1 MSMRWALLLMVFLL
15 PMAIPLSGGWAEAVG
30 RDGAWVEWTAPDEI
44 YVHQNETVST
54 YITLHNKADDNQAF
68 TIAPLSIP
76 APLSTVGLPVTE
88 LLVPNHLKQ
97 VSFGIRAPQS
107 AAYQDLTVSF
117 SITSDLNPELNETV
131 EMSVAIV
138 PQSNLNFGV
147 DNFAAFTVDELV
159 RTAVAVNI
167 TNNASS
173 SDDITFNLY
182 TNSDWSW
189 GWNMPDV
196 NGSEAYTTL
205 APDTLA
211 YVYLWID
218 VPAVEN
224 GAPLAETGPR
234 FILSAISGLDKAVTT
249 WTFDLLMN
257 AKKNASI
264 DSLETNLSVAP
275 NQDGRLQAVV
285 RNVGNTP
292 NTLNITL
299 QGLTPEGTPLPGT
312 PRADRFNASGW
323 VVALFG
329 GLENIVLEPNES
341 RVIEIG
347 FQAPNTFQGTMHVE
361 LQVFA
366 VGAASS
372 IKTARAVATINRIS
386 TGEVAPEPVG
396 CLAILPNESCTVG
409 LDVLNTGNAYNTF
422 VLRETNTTGD
432 FEVIIPATGLLLQ
445 PNQGGR
451 FDNITITAPAD
462 ALAFTV
468 GETTFELLDDTGQV
482 VDSTTVELKVAPEIK
497 WSFRNVAEQVNAK
510 GRLSIAM
517 EVRNEGNAV
526 DGLIVQLRSSHSV
539 DMGFIPP
546 DIAVYEEGVEF
557 PRSFEVNDIPLNSN
571 FTIRAWVQLPQ
582 DQTSNGTVYINTT
595 IRSRFAPELPFV
607 HTTTGNYLGVPWQPD
622 DEVDEGIDWGGMAS
636 TAVEY
641 AKAWSGVMFS
651 ILLASVILYKAVV
664 DRQRRLDES
673 QTLPYQEAEKQAE
686 DWMSQYQ
693 KEPVEAEKLAGSVP
707 PLQEVPKATYEAMF
721 RHQHGSAE
729 VAQPKVDSGLVS
741 AATLVLDQRTED
753 ANKNEANEMLAD
765 LQLTE
770 SVEQLAANQTLLEP
784 TTPSVPLPSNDE
796 VHPSPVDD
804 LEF

>member
-1 MSMRWALLLMVFLL
+1 MRWALLLVVFLL
-15 PMAIPLSGGWAEAVG
+15 PMTIPLSEGWAEGVG
-30 RDGAWVEWTAPDEI
+30 RDAAWVEWTAPDQV

-54 YITLHNKADDNQAF
+54 YITIHNKAEENQAF
-68 TIAPLSIP
+68 TIQPLSIP

-97 VSFGIRAPQS
+97 LAFGLRAPPS
-107 AAYQDLTVSF
+107 ASYQDLTVSF
-117 SITSDLNPELNETV
+117 SITSDINPELNETV
-131 EMSVAIV
+131 EMNVAIV
-138 PQSNLNFGV
+138 PRSNLNYGV
-147 DNFAAFTVDELV
+147 DDFAAFTVDELV

-167 TNNASS
+167 TNNATLT
-173 SDDITFNLY
+173 DNVTFNLY
-182 TNSDWSW
+182 TDSDWSW
-189 GWNMPDV
+189 GWNMPDI

-224 GAPLAETGPR
+224 GAPLAQTGPR
-234 FILSAISGLDKAVTT
+234 FTLSAISGLDNAVST
-249 WTFDLLMN
+249 WSFDLLMN
-257 AKKNASI
+257 GKKNASI
-264 DSLETNLSVAP
+264 DSMESNLSVAP

-323 VVALFG
+323 IVALFG
-329 GLENIVLEPNES
+329 GLENIVLQPNES

-366 VGAASS
+366 DGAPLT
-372 IKTARAVATINRIS
+372 IKTARAAATINRIS
-386 TGEVAPEPVG
+386 TGEVSQQPVG
-396 CLAILPNESCTVG
+396 CQAILPNQSCTVS
-409 LDVLNTGNAYNTF
+409 LDVVNTGNAYNTF
-422 VLRETNTTGD
+422 MLRETNTTGGFEID
-432 FEVIIPATGLLLQ
+432 FPSDARLLQ
-445 PNQGGR
+445 PNQGTR
-451 FDNITITAPAD
+451 FENITITAPAE
-462 ALAFTV
+462 AMAFTI
-468 GETTFELLDDTGQV
+468 GTTTFELLDDTGQV

-497 WSFRNVAEQVNAK
+497 WSFRNIAEQVNAK

-517 EVRNEGNAV
+517 EVRNDGNAV
-526 DGLIVQLRSSHSV
+526 DGLIVQLQSSHSV

-582 DQTSNGTVYINTT
+582 DQADNGTVYINTT
-595 IRSRFAPELPFV
+595 IRSRFAPEIPFV
-607 HTTTGNYLGVPWQPD
+607 HTSTGNYLGAAWQPTD
-622 DEVDEGIDWGGMAS
+622 DGEEGVDWGGVAN

-641 AKAWSGVMFS
+641 VKAWSGVMFS
-651 ILLASVILYKAVV
+651 ILLASVILYKAVI
-664 DRQRRLDES
+664 DRQRRLEES
-673 QTLPYQEAEKQAE
+673 HTLPYQEAEGRSE

-693 KEPVEAEKLAGSVP
+693 KEPVEPDSVVEPGSIP
-707 PLQEVPKATYEAMF
+707 QEVPKATYEAMF
-721 RHQHGSAE
+721 RHQHGT
-729 VAQPKVDSGLVS
+729 AQTPQPQVDSGLVS
-741 AATLVLDQRTED
+741 AATLVLDKKAEESNTSKAYQALPDLESSVTTE
-753 ANKNEANEMLAD
+753 AIPTH
-765 LQLTE
+765 LT
-770 SVEQLAANQTLLEP
+770 VEEVP
-784 TTPSVPLPSNDE
+784 TPSVPLPSNEDA
-796 VHPSPVDD
+796 HTAPVDD